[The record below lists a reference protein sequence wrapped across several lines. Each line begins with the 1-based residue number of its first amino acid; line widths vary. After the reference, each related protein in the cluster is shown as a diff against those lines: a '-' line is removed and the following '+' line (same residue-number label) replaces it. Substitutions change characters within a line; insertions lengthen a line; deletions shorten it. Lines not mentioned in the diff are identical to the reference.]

1 MRCIQQTH
9 ARCLPLG
16 GMRLITEV
24 VTPARRVATIS
35 RRIVRLARTWPKVF
49 SHIAEP
55 LLIVTVISQSH
66 ITNQTLF
73 STHQDGC
80 VGSWGNDS
88 DDYSTS
94 HGTTWFFLVSEF
106 NMVFLLTKLHFI
118 GKQQNQVIHI
128 FHHHHWS
135 TSVEFTSGIRK
146 KQFDLLN
153 HSSGQTIGAAQ
164 FISKL
169 CTFLLLSTV
178 IRISVKITWAILESN
193 QHEAHQC

>member
-1 MRCIQQTH
+1 LLIFAEFRVGWSNFFRCSNFSKLSVAIIDLMRCIQQTH

-16 GMRLITEV
+16 GRRLITEV

-49 SHIAEP
+49 SHMAEP

-128 FHHHHWS
+128 FHHHQRWIHIWY
-135 TSVEFTSGIRK
+135 
-146 KQFDLLN
+146 
-153 HSSGQTIGAAQ
+153 
-164 FISKL
+164 
-169 CTFLLLSTV
+169 
-178 IRISVKITWAILESN
+178 
-193 QHEAHQC
+193 

>member
-1 MRCIQQTH
+1 MRCIKQTH

-35 RRIVRLARTWPKVF
+35 RRIVRLARTWPNVF
-49 SHIAEP
+49 SHMAEP

-66 ITNQTLF
+66 KTNPTLF

-80 VGSWGNDS
+80 VGSWGNES

-106 NMVFLLTKLHFI
+106 NMVFSVNKNFTLSESSRIRLYTYSI
-118 GKQQNQVIHI
+118 T
-128 FHHHHWS
+128 